1 VSKVKIEGGWFDEDC
16 HIYTDELGVF
26 VPSLTQILKL
36 QGLSDYSGI
45 DPEVLENAARR
56 GTEVHGLAA
65 TFNQLGE
72 IDPNWITD
80 ECDAYFSAY
89 MKFLDD
95 SHFKPDPAWTERSF
109 IANIQGFSLGMT
121 PDTYGTYGRY
131 QAIIE
136 FKCTSGEQPSW
147 AVQTAAQEAGIFKSN
162 RCGRV
167 RRFALML
174 RKDATYKL
182 IEYTNHDEDMA
193 TLVAALRCVWWRINH
208 GQDLR
213 RMVTE

>member
-1 VSKVKIEGGWFDEDC
+1 MSKVKIEGGFYEDET
-16 HIYTDELGVF
+16 HSYTTDAGVW

-36 QGLSDYSGI
+36 QGLSDYSGL

-65 TFNQLGE
+65 TFNQFGE

-89 MKFLDD
+89 MKFLDE
-95 SHFKPDPAWTERSF
+95 SHFKPDPAWTERAF
-109 IANIQGFSLGMT
+109 IAQVYGLSYGVT
-121 PDTYGTYGRY
+121 PDTYGQRGRDKVL
-131 QAIIE
+131 IE
-136 FKCTSGEQPSW
+136 FKCTAAEQPSW

-167 RRFALML
+167 RRYALML
-174 RKDATYKL
+174 RKDATYRL
-182 IEYTNHDEDMA
+182 VEYTNHDDDMA
-193 TLVAALRCVWWRINH
+193 QFVAALRNVHWRLAH
-208 GQDLR
+208 GQKLWER
-213 RMVTE
+213 V

>member
-1 VSKVKIEGGWFDEDC
+1 MSKVKIEGGFYEDET
-16 HIYTDELGVF
+16 HSYTTDAGVW

-36 QGLSDYSGI
+36 QGLSDYSGL

-65 TFNQLGE
+65 TFNQFGE

-89 MKFLDD
+89 MKFLDE
-95 SHFKPDPAWTERSF
+95 SHFKPDPAWTERAF
-109 IANIQGFSLGMT
+109 IAQVYGLSYGVT
-121 PDTYGTYGRY
+121 PDTYGQRGRDKVL
-131 QAIIE
+131 IE
-136 FKCTSGEQPSW
+136 FKCTAAEQPSW

-167 RRFALML
+167 RRYALML
-174 RKDATYKL
+174 RKDATYRL
-182 IEYTNHDEDMA
+182 VEYTNHDDDMA
-193 TLVAALRCVWWRINH
+193 QFVAALRNVHWRINH

-213 RMVTE
+213 KRVME